1 MIDSRTITAQICAC
15 FERLARSS
23 APTSS
28 LGHLADGT
36 TGMPRQQQVAAGR
49 HDAAMIVTV
58 DRLNL
63 FRHCNERDIEILVEK
78 YHNAPEQREV
88 VRSVPGRSHGRVR
101 VGYRCATFQS
111 DTSCARA
118 LGMRSAHSFKRAL
131 TRARERVRQALAE
144 RSAA

>member
-1 MIDSRTITAQICAC
+1 MIDHRTITAQICAC
-15 FERLARSS
+15 FERLARSGT
-23 APTSS
+23 PTSS

-49 HDAAMIVTV
+49 HDSAMIVTV
-58 DRLNL
+58 DRISL
-63 FRHCNERDIEILVEK
+63 FRHCDARDLAVLVEK
-78 YHNAPEQREV
+78 YHHAPEQREV

-111 DTSCARA
+111 DASCART

-131 TRARERVRQALAE
+131 TRARGRVGRALEER
-144 RSAA
+144 AAA